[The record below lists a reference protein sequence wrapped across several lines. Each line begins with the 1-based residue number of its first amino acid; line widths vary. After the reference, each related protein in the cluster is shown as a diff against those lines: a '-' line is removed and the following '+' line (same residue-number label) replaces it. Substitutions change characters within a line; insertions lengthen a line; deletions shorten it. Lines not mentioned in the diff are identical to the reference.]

1 MKPATLDF
9 DIKDH
14 VELGEMH
21 GMDLAAAA
29 KISGSRFVVMIGKL
43 AKLQRALTQFMLDQH
58 IEKNG
63 YTETYAPYLVNARF
77 FDGNWAITKI

>member
-1 MKPATLDF
+1 MVIPNIPHPSVPEGDSEDDNVEISNWGEPAILDF
-9 DIKDH
+9 DVKDH

-43 AKLQRALTQFMLDQH
+43 AKLQRALTQLC
-58 IEKNG
+58 
-63 YTETYAPYLVNARF
+63 
-77 FDGNWAITKI
+77 